1 MFLGPTSAQPSR
13 ESIHKLL
20 TLTRADWKE
29 NLHMAYIQTYMINIC
44 LDKRVNLDKSTEMD
58 VSMYN
63 ASWID
68 R

>member
-44 LDKRVNLDKSTEMD
+44 LDKRVNLDKPTEMD